1 VTPQSDHLSPS
12 FSPQSRRHLAKPGQS
27 HSNNGNGQAAAAP
40 ISLPAPVV
48 DDNGEEFDLGHLLAV
63 VKRRALTFLGVTSLT
78 ALGLVGWHMTRPP
91 AYRGGFELL
100 VEPVTVVN
108 KLDLGTIP
116 FAAEA
121 EQSGLDYNS
130 QIRVL
135 RSPTVLEPIVAKIQ
149 QRYPQITYETL
160 LGRLSIQRQSDSKVL
175 DISYGGTDPEEIEF
189 VLDELALGFIEYS
202 VANRQSDL
210 RRGIEFLDQQLDEK
224 WQEVHTIESTMSDF
238 QKQHDLVD
246 VTAVSA
252 SVTERMNAMLAKQE
266 ALQVELASLQ
276 TLYRNLEQQVGYST
290 DAAIRIANLSESPQ
304 YQALLQD
311 YRQVEQQLAL
321 ELARFQAD
329 TPMIQALEDQRLQ
342 LLPLLQAEAERV
354 LGSTLLGSADPEP
367 AAEAT
372 PGRSA
377 QDSADPE
384 PAVAA
389 TPGTST
395 QDSADSEPAVAATPG
410 RSAQD
415 STDSEPAV
423 AATPGT
429 STQNSTDSEPAAE
442 AATGISSLDPQD
454 LGFKGQVSQGLVQ
467 QLVDTMNQ
475 IQVLQTQNA
484 AITRVTEVL
493 QGEIQ
498 YLADLGRSFKQIE
511 RELGVAENSFNQ
523 LLATRQELRFQMA
536 RQNAPWELISP
547 LNAANI
553 APQGNLPRKL
563 ILSGVVGLLLG
574 AAAALAKDKLDQG
587 FHRTEDILAA
597 TKLPAL
603 ATIPYVKSLEQRAL
617 VMNTALVST
626 MADLVSQQPVL
637 VNQDTPSAFVFAESF
652 YSLHT
657 NLRLLGADRPVQ
669 VVTVTSARPGE
680 GKSTVCA
687 HLAIAA
693 TNMGQRVLIIDADMR
708 RPTQH
713 IIFGLNNR
721 TGLSNYISGTSQTL
735 GNIVQSIPG
744 NRSLQVLSAGL
755 QPPAP
760 GGLLSSRRMHQL
772 VDNLRHD
779 YDMVIIDTPPL
790 AGITDAKLT
799 STHADGM
806 LLVTKM
812 GSTPRS
818 NVMDAL
824 TELSH
829 TVQAPLLGLVIN
841 SVTSSGGNAYY
852 NSSYYTQHSSRVSVS
867 P

>member
-1 VTPQSDHLSPS
+1 VTPQSDRLSPS
-12 FSPQSRRHLAKPGQS
+12 FSPQSRRHLAKPGHS
-27 HSNNGNGQAAAAP
+27 HSNGNGQAAAAP

-78 ALGLVGWHMTRPP
+78 ALGLAGWHMTRPP

-202 VANRQSDL
+202 VADRQSDL

-224 WQEVHTIESTMSDF
+224 WQEVDTIESTMSDF

-377 QDSADPE
+377 QDSADP
-384 PAVAA
+384 
-389 TPGTST
+389 
-395 QDSADSEPAVAATPG
+395 
-410 RSAQD
+410 
-415 STDSEPAV
+415 
-423 AATPGT
+423 
-429 STQNSTDSEPAAE
+429 EPAAE